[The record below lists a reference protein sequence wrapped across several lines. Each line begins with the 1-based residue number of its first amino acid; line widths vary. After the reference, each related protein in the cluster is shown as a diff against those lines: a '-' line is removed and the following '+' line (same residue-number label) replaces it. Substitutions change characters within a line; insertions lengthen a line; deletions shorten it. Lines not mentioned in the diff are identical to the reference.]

1 MIIEYVCDRL
11 IREIWNN
18 GRIYYIFEVQTI
30 VFNKFEFQYNVILTI
45 LQWPSM
51 LGFLILIDSVKIDVL
66 YFFPNIRNTEGTT
79 RIKNARD
86 YISNY
91 KKPRRFKLNE
101 MKKYQW
107 GILTRNI
114 EPKVEI
120 KPSDHM

>member
-1 MIIEYVCDRL
+1 
-11 IREIWNN
+11 
-18 GRIYYIFEVQTI
+18 
-30 VFNKFEFQYNVILTI
+30 
-45 LQWPSM
+45 M

-101 MKKYQW
+101 MKKYQ
-107 GILTRNI
+107 
-114 EPKVEI
+114 
-120 KPSDHM
+120 